1 MSTTAELIAADL
13 KEYSARR
20 QRYWQSSSL
29 STREKIKQR
38 CKLKSYRR
46 DRVLFKLM
54 DINMKAAV
62 SMAGI
67 VTKQEEGAAA

>member
-1 MSTTAELIAADL
+1 MSTTAELIASDF
-13 KEYSARR
+13 KEHSARR

-29 STREKIKQR
+29 STLEKIKYR
-38 CKLKSYRR
+38 WKSKPYRR

-54 DINMKAAV
+54 DINMKAAI

-67 VTKQEEGAAA
+67 ETQREEGAAE

>member
-13 KEYSARR
+13 KEHSARR

-29 STREKIKQR
+29 STREKIKHR

-62 SMAGI
+62 TMAVI
-67 VTKQEEGAAA
+67 ETQQEEGAAE

>member
-29 STREKIKQR
+29 STREKIKHR

-46 DRVLFKLM
+46 DRVLYMLM

-62 SMAGI
+62 SMAK
-67 VTKQEEGAAA
+67 VEAQHEEGTSA

>member
-29 STREKIKQR
+29 STREKIKHR

-67 VTKQEEGAAA
+67 QTKQEKGVAA